1 MLKVSP
7 ASRGDVKVY
16 RETFTADEV
25 YLLEIRKYGP
35 ETRLRHT
42 TVHLQLALAWWEV
55 MADWVPEGEVAGAAR
70 PRMEAGAAFGDRS
83 SAQV

>member
-1 MLKVSP
+1 M
-7 ASRGDVKVY
+7 SRL
-16 RETFTADEV
+16 TADEV

-42 TVHLQLALAWWEV
+42 TVHLQLALSWSEV
-55 MADWVPEGEVAGAAR
+55 MGDGDSEGEVAGAAR

-83 SAQV
+83 KAQV

>member
-42 TVHLQLALAWWEV
+42 TVHLQLALAWREV